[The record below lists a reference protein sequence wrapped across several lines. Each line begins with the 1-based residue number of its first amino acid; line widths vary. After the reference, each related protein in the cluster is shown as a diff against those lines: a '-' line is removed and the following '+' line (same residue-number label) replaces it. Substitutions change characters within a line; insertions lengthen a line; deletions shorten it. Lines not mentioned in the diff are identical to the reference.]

1 MSIELWLAL
10 MAASIALLAIP
21 GPVVMM
27 LFGYTARYGRSVRGC
42 AIFGVV
48 AGDFVAMTIS
58 LFGAGA
64 VLAASTTLFFA
75 LKIAGAAYLVW
86 LGVHMWR
93 SKTELELGVITDPS
107 KHKLA
112 VLRDT
117 FLVTAFN
124 PKDIIFFVAFL
135 PQFLTPTKPAFPQ
148 IAIIEGTF
156 LALVVISTLAWVLL
170 ADTLIHRLEGP
181 GRLRILNRIGAVFLI
196 AAGTFTGLAH

>member
-10 MAASIALLAIP
+10 IAASIALLAIP

-27 LFGYTARYGRSVRGC
+27 LFGYTASYGRSVTGV
-42 AIFGVV
+42 AILGVV
-48 AGDFVAMTIS
+48 AGDFTAMTIS
-58 LFGAGA
+58 LLGAGA
-64 VLAASTTLFFA
+64 ILAASKTLFFA

-86 LGVHMWR
+86 LGVQMWR
-93 SKTELELGVITDPS
+93 SETEPELVVIADPS

-117 FLVTAFN
+117 FLVTALN
-124 PKDIIFFVAFL
+124 PKDIIFFIAFL
-135 PQFLTPTKPAFPQ
+135 PQFLTPTKPALPQ

-156 LALVVISTLAWVLL
+156 LTLVVISTLVWVLL
-170 ADTLIHRLEGP
+170 ADTLVRRLKGT

-196 AAGTFTGLAH
+196 STGTITGLTH